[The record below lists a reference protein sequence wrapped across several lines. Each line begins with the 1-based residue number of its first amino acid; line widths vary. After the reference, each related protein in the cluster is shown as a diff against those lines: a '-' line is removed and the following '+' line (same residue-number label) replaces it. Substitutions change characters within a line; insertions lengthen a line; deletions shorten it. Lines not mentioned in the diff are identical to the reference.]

1 MYKTQHDGTM
11 ILWCPSKFCPKS
23 TTADCLHA
31 IISRLWNIIHKQG
44 VSFYCSIYDTKL

>member
-11 ILWCPSKFCPKS
+11 ILWCPSKFCSKS

-31 IISRLWNIIHKQG
+31 IILRLWNIIHKHG